1 MAIGERPP
9 IVHEGWDKA
18 EEYDE
23 IIIRGFFILIT
34 PSPEENTKQEH
45 LDVIFAPLRI
55 KPLWLRPKLWVMMDG
70 INWYHDGQSFW
81 NFDPFDGAGFITI
94 SLCPRTEIK

>member
-1 MAIGERPP
+1 MTIMAIGERPP

-45 LDVIFAPLRI
+45 LEMPTSFSHLSGSN
-55 KPLWLRPKLWVMMDG
+55 LSG
-70 INWYHDGQSFW
+70 SGQNSGSW
-81 NFDPFDGAGFITI
+81 WMA
-94 SLCPRTEIK
+94 